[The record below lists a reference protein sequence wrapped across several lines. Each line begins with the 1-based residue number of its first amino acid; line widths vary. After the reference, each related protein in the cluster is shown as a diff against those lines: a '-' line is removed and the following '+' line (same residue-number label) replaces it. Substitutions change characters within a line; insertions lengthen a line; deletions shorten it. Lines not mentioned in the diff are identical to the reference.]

1 MKRRSLQLSR
11 LVWDALQINNNS
23 DEVLHAEYSVYNR
36 AAVNRTDSSLILIL
50 RERTWVPGKDGR
62 FYMPENIKSADIHD
76 DFAFDK
82 DNPIFKAL
90 DFGAGIKRREKAIKD
105 MEKLAAKE
113 GLRIISEEEY
123 QVFLKWKEQTSLL

>member
-11 LVWDALQINNNS
+11 LVWDALQLNNS
-23 DEVLHAEYSVYNR
+23 DEVLYSEYSVLNR
-36 AAVNRTDSSLILIL
+36 TVVKRTDSSLILIL

-62 FYMPENIKSADIHD
+62 FYMPENIKITDIHD
-76 DFAFDK
+76 DFAFNK
-82 DNPIFKAL
+82 DNPILKAL

-105 MEKLAAKE
+105 MEKLAARE

-123 QVFLKWKEQTSLL
+123 QEFLKWKEQTDD